1 MRKISTYFLLSIL
14 LLGTVPSMYAQVTS
28 SSVFGVI
35 TDSKKQ
41 PIIGAT
47 VIFTYTPTGL
57 KYGAASDDKG
67 YYDISNMNPGGPY
80 TIDVKYLGYQ
90 EITQSDINISLG
102 SNVRFDFSMNEAAS
116 EIKEVVVTTAKNKKT
131 TGSEFN
137 EARIQNT
144 PTITRNITD
153 VTKLTP
159 QSNNN
164 SFAGTNF
171 RYNNVTMDGAINN
184 DAIGFS
190 PSLGGQSGTSN
201 MPGSST
207 RTTSFSLD
215 AVQEVQV
222 QIAPYDVKLGN
233 FTGGSVNAVSRSGSN
248 EVTGSIYGYGRG
260 AFLTG
265 NDAHLDY
272 DKVPGTYY
280 DMQTGFRLGLP
291 LIKNKLFLFTNEEI
305 TRHQE
310 PVFYAAG
317 DANSVITKAQA
328 QQIIDSL
335 QSSTFLPAGAY
346 NKNGKYNPGIDSGGT
361 VHSYAYKFFNRI
373 DYIINEKNQLNV
385 RNNTV
390 YSEANNLDRTSQQF
404 EFGNYDFLQ
413 KNLNVST
420 VAELKTKI
428 SSHMTNSLI
437 AGFTY
442 IHDWREPNNPLFP
455 QLQINFAN
463 GPVYVGTNREA
474 GIFNMKQNTIEL
486 TDNLTWYKHKHKI
499 TFGTHNEIYKI
510 YYGFVNSWNGRID
523 YSNLNGFIANQ
534 PSRIRAILNN
544 ADNSDSYNQNNS
556 PSSFWLMML
565 SAYAQDEIA
574 VSKKFNISVG
584 VRLDETAVPTKAVA
598 DKNQSSFPTSPLNY
612 GATYTTPTNVTKL
625 NNNNTEIPSIS
636 PRLGFNWDIL
646 GNQKVVL
653 RGGSGIFTGRIPFA
667 WYGYTYYNNGTSFSA
682 LDWKNPPAGTHIP
695 VDPTSFNQFVDS
707 VYKKGSS
714 VERDAF
720 ANNFHMPEA
729 WRSSLAFDFK
739 IPGGIK
745 MTLEAIYT
753 KTIYDVMLQQ
763 VNLADT
769 SVKYY
774 AYDVLH
780 QQPIYTGGKND
791 ASYSSVYMISN
802 TQKGYRYSATVSLEK
817 KFNFGLE
824 LFGAYT
830 YGQSK
835 DVLNGIRNSPE
846 SGWQLNQALNPNSA
860 PVTFSNFDIRHKIV
874 ATVTFHREWD
884 KAKRYG
890 TTIAFVYTGSSGT
903 PFTWVNSGNKLTNN
917 GQQND
922 LAFLPHGIYQD
933 IAVDKQVSGSYV
945 TDSAGWTALENF
957 INNNPYLKSHQGQ
970 FTGRNG
976 DRTPWNHDLDVRI
989 AQDFNFYGKG
999 EKHHKNTITVSFD
1012 IINLTNLLNPKWGL
1026 YYYTANTQNS
1036 AVYTGLVA
1044 TGKNDPTGK
1053 PIYTFTAPTTTP
1065 YLVDQIASRWQAQ
1078 LGLRYT
1084 F

>member
-1 MRKISTYFLLSIL
+1 MRKISSIVLLTFLLL
-14 LLGTVPSMYAQVTS
+14 AAMPALHAQVTS

-35 TDSKKQ
+35 SDAKKQ
-41 PIIGAT
+41 PIVGAT
-47 VIFTYTPTGL
+47 VVFTYTPTGL
-57 KYGAASDDKG
+57 QFGVATDDKG

-80 TIDVKYLGYQ
+80 TINVKYLGFQ
-90 EITQSDINISLG
+90 EITQKDIYLTLG
-102 SNVRFDFSMNEAAS
+102 SNTRFDFVMNETAS
-116 EIKEVVVTTAKNKKT
+116 DLKEVTVTTTKNKKT
-131 TGSEFN
+131 AGSEFN

-171 RYNNVTMDGAINN
+171 RYNNVTLDGAINN

-207 RTTSFSLD
+207 RTTSFSMD

-233 FTGGSVNAVSRSGSN
+233 FTGGSINAVSRSGSN
-248 EVTGSIYGYGRG
+248 EVTGSVYGYGRG

-265 NDAHLDY
+265 NNAHLDY
-272 DKVPGTYY
+272 DKVPNSYY

-310 PVFYAAG
+310 PVFYGAG
-317 DANSVITKAQA
+317 EANSVITKAQA

-335 QSSTFLPAGAY
+335 QSPTFMPISPY
-346 NKNGKYNPGIDSGGT
+346 NKNGTYNPGIINGGT
-361 VHSYAYKFFNRI
+361 IHSYAYKFFNRI
-373 DYIINEKNQLNV
+373 DYIINDKNQLNV

-390 YSEANNLDRTSQQF
+390 YSEANNLDNTSQQF
-404 EFGNYDFLQ
+404 NFGNYDFLQ

-428 SSHMTNSLI
+428 STHMTNSLI
-437 AGFTY
+437 AGYTF

-463 GPVYVGTNREA
+463 GPVFVGTNREA
-474 GIFNMKQNTIEL
+474 GVFNMKQNTFEL
-486 TDNLTWYKHKHKI
+486 TDNLTWYKHKNKI
-499 TFGTHNEIYKI
+499 TFGTHNELYNI

-523 YSNLNGFIANQ
+523 YSNLAGFIANQ
-534 PSRIRAILNN
+534 PSRIRAIINN
-544 ADNSDSYNQNNS
+544 TDNSGAYNQNNS
-556 PSSFWLMML
+556 PATFWIMMF

-574 VSKKFNISVG
+574 ISKKFNLSVG
-584 VRLDETAVPTKAVA
+584 LRIDETAVPTSGVA
-598 DKNQSSFPTSPLNY
+598 DKNQASFPTSPQKY
-612 GATYTTPTNVTKL
+612 GTTYTSPNLTSLSGNRTQL
-625 NNNNTEIPSIS
+625 PSVS

-653 RGGSGIFTGRIPFA
+653 RGGSGIFTGRVPFA
-667 WYGYTYYNNGTSFSA
+667 WYGYTYYNNGSSYNA

-695 VDPTSFNQFVDS
+695 TDPTAFQQFSDS
-707 VYKKGSS
+707 VYKKTSS
-714 VERDAF
+714 VERDVF
-720 ANNFHMPEA
+720 ANNFHMPES
-729 WRSSLAFDFK
+729 WRSSLAFDFR
-739 IPGGIK
+739 IPGGVK
-745 MTLEAIYT
+745 LTLEALYT

-763 VNLADT
+763 INLIDT
-769 SVKYY
+769 GVKY
-774 AYDVLH
+774 APYDMAHL
-780 QQPIYTGGKND
+780 QPIYTGGKND
-791 ASYSSVYMISN
+791 AAYSSVYLISN
-802 TQKGYRYSATVSLEK
+802 TQKGYRYSFTASAEK

-824 LFGAYT
+824 LFAAYT

-835 DVLNGIRNSPE
+835 DILNGIRNSPE
-846 SGWQLNQALNPNSA
+846 SGWQLNQATNPNSA

-874 ATVTFHREWD
+874 ATVTFHRVWD
-884 KAKRYG
+884 KEKRFA

-903 PFTWVNSGNKLTNN
+903 PYTWVNSGNKLTNN

-922 LAFLPHGIYQD
+922 IAFIPHGKYTD
-933 IAVDKQVSGSYV
+933 IAVDKLVSGSYV
-945 TDSAGWTALENF
+945 TDSTGWNNLDNF
-957 INNNPYLKSHQGQ
+957 INNNSYLSSRRGQ
-970 FTGRNG
+970 FTERNG
-976 DRTPWNHDLDVRI
+976 ARTPWNHNLDVRI
-989 AQDFNFYGKG
+989 MQDFNFYGPG
-999 EKHHKNTITVSFD
+999 EKHHKHTLTVSFD
-1012 IINLTNLLNPKWGL
+1012 IINLTNLLNPNWGL

-1065 YLVDQIASRWQAQ
+1065 YLVDQIASRWQGQ

>member
-1 MRKISTYFLLSIL
+1 MRKISTL
-14 LLGTVPSMYAQVTS
+14 LLFIAIFLTNLPAVKAQVTS

-35 TDSKKQ
+35 SDSKKQ

-47 VIFTYTPTGL
+47 VIFTYVPTGL
-57 KYGAASDDKG
+57 KYGTITDDKG

-80 TIDVKYLGYQ
+80 TVNVRYIGYQ
-90 EITQSDINISLG
+90 EIIQNDITISLG
-102 SNVRFDFSMNEAAS
+102 SNVRFDFTMNEATS
-116 EIKEVVVTTAKNKKT
+116 EIKEVTVTTTRNKKT
-131 TGSEFN
+131 AGSEFN
-137 EARIQNT
+137 EERIQTT
-144 PTITRNITD
+144 PTLSRNITD

-171 RYNNVTMDGAINN
+171 RYNNVTLDGAINN

-233 FTGGSVNAVSRSGSN
+233 FTGGSINAVSRSGSN
-248 EVTGSIYGYGRG
+248 EVTGSVYGYGRG
-260 AFLTG
+260 AFLAG

-272 DKVPGTYY
+272 DKVPTTYY

-291 LIKNKLFLFTNEEI
+291 LIKNKLFLFTNEEV

-310 PVFYAAG
+310 PVFYGAG

-335 QSSTFLPAGAY
+335 QSPTFLPVSPY
-346 NKNGKYNPGIDSGGT
+346 NKNGKYNPGIITGGT
-361 VHSYAYKFFNRI
+361 IHSYAYKFFNRI

-390 YSEANNLDRTSQQF
+390 YSEANNLDNSTQQF
-404 EFGNYDFLQ
+404 NFGNYDFLQ
-413 KNLNVST
+413 KNLNIST
-420 VAELKTKI
+420 VAELKSKI
-428 SSHMTNSLI
+428 NSQWANSLI
-437 AGFTY
+437 VGYTF

-463 GPVYVGTNREA
+463 GPVFVGTNREA
-474 GIFNMKQNTIEL
+474 GIFNMKQNTAEL

-499 TFGTHNEIYKI
+499 TFGTHNEIYDI

-523 YSNLNGFIANQ
+523 YSNLASFIANQ
-534 PSRIRAILNN
+534 PSRIRAIINN
-544 ADNSDSYNQNNS
+544 SGDNQSNNDNNS
-556 PSSFWLMML
+556 PANFWLMML

-574 VSKKFNISVG
+574 VSKKFNVSVG
-584 VRLDETAVPTKAVA
+584 VRIDETAVPTKAVA
-598 DKNQSSFPTSPLNY
+598 DKNQAGFPTAPLKY
-612 GATYTTPTNVTKL
+612 GSTYTYPNVTGL
-625 NNNNTEIPSIS
+625 SGNNTQIPSVS
-636 PRLGFNWDIL
+636 PRVGFNWDIL

-667 WYGYTYYNNGTSFSA
+667 WYGYTYYNNGSSFNA

-695 VDPTSFNQFVDS
+695 VDPTSFQQFTDS
-707 VYKKGSS
+707 VYKKTSS
-714 VERDAF
+714 VERDVF

-729 WRSSLAFDFK
+729 WRSSLAFDFR
-739 IPGGIK
+739 IPGGVK
-745 MTLEAIYT
+745 LTLEGIYT

-763 VNLADT
+763 VNLIDT
-769 SVKYY
+769 GVKYY
-774 AYDVLH
+774 GYDVSHL
-780 QQPIYTGGKND
+780 QPIYTGGKND
-791 ASYSSVYMISN
+791 ASYSSVYLISN

-846 SGWQLNQALNPNSA
+846 SGWQLNQATNPNS
-860 PVTFSNFDIRHKIV
+860 PGVTFSNFDIRHKIV
-874 ATVTFHREWD
+874 ATVSFHRVWD
-884 KAKRYG
+884 KEKRYG

-922 LAFLPHGIYQD
+922 IAYIPHGKYSD
-933 IAVDKQVSGSYV
+933 IAVDKLVGGSYM
-945 TDSAGWTALENF
+945 TDSSGWNALETF

-970 FTGRNG
+970 FTDRNG
-976 DRTPWNHDLDVRI
+976 DRTPWNHNLDVRI
-989 AQDFNFYGKG
+989 MQDFNFYGKG

-1012 IINLTNLLNPKWGL
+1012 IINLTNLLNPNWGL
-1026 YYYTANTQNS
+1026 YYYNANTQNS

-1044 TGKNDPTGK
+1044 VGKADASGK

-1065 YLVDQIASRWQAQ
+1065 YLVDQIASRWQGQ